1 MSPFGLR
8 YLPADL
14 RPLWS
19 PSFFALPA
27 IRVKGFYLALT
38 TLAAQVM
45 FPIIVLALPSDWL
58 GGTSGMAVEPIE
70 IGGRTL
76 STPLDMYY
84 FTLAGVL
91 ICSVGALNLQRSR
104 FGRAL
109 CAVRDNELAAEV
121 TGVNVSYYKIMAFFA
136 GSLFAGVAGGF
147 FAYYIRYVTT
157 ENFNL
162 LLSIWYLGML
172 IVGGL
177 SSPLG
182 AILGTAFITAI
193 QEAFH
198 ALGGALL
205 TAFPNLG
212 GGLVFATSN
221 VILGICILLAL
232 IFEPRGLAHRWSV
245 LKAAYRIWPFP
256 HS

>member
-1 MSPFGLR
+1 
-8 YLPADL
+8 
-14 RPLWS
+14 
-19 PSFFALPA
+19 
-27 IRVKGFYLALT
+27 
-38 TLAAQVM
+38 
-45 FPIIVLALPSDWL
+45 
-58 GGTSGMAVEPIE
+58 
-70 IGGRTL
+70 
-76 STPLDMYY
+76 
-84 FTLAGVL
+84 
-91 ICSVGALNLQRSR
+91 
-104 FGRAL
+104 
-109 CAVRDNELAAEV
+109 
-121 TGVNVSYYKIMAFFA
+121 
-136 GSLFAGVAGGF
+136 
-147 FAYYIRYVTT
+147 
-157 ENFNL
+157 
-162 LLSIWYLGML
+162 ML

-182 AILGTAFITAI
+182 AILGTVFVTAI